1 MERKSV
7 TLSTVR
13 KVETLFL
20 EKEGP
25 FSKNDIR
32 KLLSID
38 YFSLLIVLDYLL
50 EKNVLARKGKG
61 YKLK

>member
-32 KLLSID
+32 KRLNID